1 MKRPQKFPRAVAAV
15 TSVMTVAYLAVGSVG
30 YYRLGSHFDLTKPL
44 TSILPQD
51 AWLMAAN
58 VGLLAHC
65 IVAYMVR
72 LPCFC
77 CACTLEGYMGCF
89 RVPMLFTSQWHCQ
102 VISRYS
108 NASALVS
115 LN

>member
-1 MKRPQKFPRAVAAV
+1 MAMRERRKFPRAVAAV
-15 TSVMTVAYLAVGSVG
+15 TVVMTAAYLAIGSVG
-30 YYRLGSHFDLTKPL
+30 YYRLGSAFDLTKPV

-72 LPCFC
+72 SCP
-77 CACTLEGYMGCF
+77 
-89 RVPMLFTSQWHCQ
+89 S
-102 VISRYS
+102 
-108 NASALVS
+108 
-115 LN
+115 

>member
-1 MKRPQKFPRAVAAV
+1 MRRADTRRLNRYLISMKERRKFPRAVAAV
-15 TSVMTVAYLAVGSVG
+15 TSVMTVVYLAVGSVG

-72 LPCFC
+72 
-77 CACTLEGYMGCF
+77 
-89 RVPMLFTSQWHCQ
+89 V
-102 VISRYS
+102 
-108 NASALVS
+108 
-115 LN
+115 

>member
-1 MKRPQKFPRAVAAV
+1 MKERRKFPRAVAAV
-15 TSVMTVAYLAVGSVG
+15 TSVMTVVYLAVGSVG
-30 YYRLGSHFDLTKPL
+30 YFRLGSQFDLTKPL

-72 LPCFC
+72 NRSFLLCFS
-77 CACTLEGYMGCF
+77 
-89 RVPMLFTSQWHCQ
+89 RVMLTD
-102 VISRYS
+102 
-108 NASALVS
+108 A
-115 LN
+115 